1 MQIIQSKYYIID
13 ILLLSLKNLFDPKV
27 FKWVLYT
34 TIATLIG
41 LASITFIIVYYVKDL
56 LDTDI
61 PFLGD
66 FLIYGATLAAL
77 WGSTILFVPISTI
90 IFALFQDKI
99 MDQVEKTYYPEI
111 SQKLNIKIATM
122 FFAGIKLLGWSILIN
137 IIIFPVA
144 LFWGNSLFW
153 MPANILITGY
163 LISKEYTE
171 AIGLR
176 KMTFAQI
183 KEVRNNLFW
192 PCWLFGTIGA
202 LLFFIPLINLFAAPF
217 VTILMLHT
225 LNLKGFNG
233 PIAD

>member
-1 MQIIQSKYYIID
+1 
-13 ILLLSLKNLFDPKV
+13 V

-34 TIATLIG
+34 TIATLIR
-41 LASITFIIVYYVKDL
+41 LASITFIIVYYVKDW
-56 LDTDI
+56 LDTGI
-61 PFLGD
+61 PFLGG

-77 WGSTILFVPISTI
+77 WGSTILFIPISTI

-111 SQKLNIKIATM
+111 SQELNIKIATM

-144 LFWGNSLFW
+144 LFWGNSLLW
-153 MPANILITGY
+153 VPANILITGY

>member
-41 LASITFIIVYYVKDL
+41 LASITFIIVYYVKDW

-111 SQKLNIKIATM
+111 SQELNIKIATM

-153 MPANILITGY
+153 VPANILITGY

-176 KMTFAQI
+176 KMTFSQI

>member
-1 MQIIQSKYYIID
+1 MKKSKSQYYIIY
-13 ILLLSLKNLFDPKV
+13 ILLLSLKNLFEPKV

-34 TIATLIG
+34 TIVTLIV
-41 LASITFIIVYYVKDL
+41 LASLTFSIVYHVKDW
-56 LDTDI
+56 LDRGI

-66 FLIYGATLAAL
+66 FLLYGATLAAL

-99 MDQVEKTYYPEI
+99 MGQIERKYYPEI
-111 SQKLNIKIATM
+111 SQEENIKIATM
-122 FFAGIKLLGWSILIN
+122 VFAGIKLLGWSLLIN

-144 LFWGNSLFW
+144 IFWGSSLFW
-153 MPANILITGY
+153 IPANILITGY

-176 KMTFAQI
+176 KMTFAQT

-192 PCWLFGTIGA
+192 PCWFFGTLGA

-217 VTILMLHT
+217 ITILMLHT

>member
-1 MQIIQSKYYIID
+1 MQKIQSKYYIID
-13 ILLLSLKNLFDPKV
+13 IFFLSLRNLFDPKV

-34 TIATLIG
+34 TIVTLIT
-41 LASITFIIVYYVKDL
+41 LAAITFAIVYYIKDF
-56 LDTDI
+56 LDTGI

-66 FLIYGATLAAL
+66 FLIYGATLGAL

-90 IFALFQDKI
+90 VFALFQDKI
-99 MDQVEKTYYPEI
+99 MDQIEKKYYPEV
-111 SQKLNIKIATM
+111 SQEAKIKIATM
-122 FFAGIKLLGWSILIN
+122 FFAGIKLLGWSLLIN
-137 IIIFPVA
+137 IIIFPA
-144 LFWGNSLFW
+144 AIIWGSSLFW
-153 MPANILITGY
+153 IPVNILITGY

-176 KMTFAQI
+176 KMTFAQT

-192 PCWLFGTIGA
+192 PCWFFGTIGA

-217 VTILMLHT
+217 ITILMLHT
-225 LNLKGFNG
+225 LNIKGFNG

>member
-1 MQIIQSKYYIID
+1 MQIRQSKYYIID

-41 LASITFIIVYYVKDL
+41 LASITFIIVYYVKDW
-56 LDTDI
+56 LDTGI

-111 SQKLNIKIATM
+111 SQELNIKIATM

-153 MPANILITGY
+153 VPANILITGY

>member
-41 LASITFIIVYYVKDL
+41 LVSITFIIVYYVKDW
-56 LDTDI
+56 LDTGI

-111 SQKLNIKIATM
+111 SQELNIKIATM

-153 MPANILITGY
+153 VPANILITGY

-176 KMTFAQI
+176 KMTFSQI

>member
-1 MQIIQSKYYIID
+1 MIY
-13 ILLLSLKNLFDPKV
+13 ILLLSLKNLFEPKV

-34 TIATLIG
+34 TIVTLIV
-41 LASITFIIVYYVKDL
+41 LASLTFSIVYYVKDW
-56 LDTDI
+56 LDTGI

-66 FLIYGATLAAL
+66 FLLYGATLAAL

-99 MDQVEKTYYPEI
+99 MGQIERKYYPEI
-111 SQKLNIKIATM
+111 SQEENIKIATM
-122 FFAGIKLLGWSILIN
+122 VFAGIKLLGWSLLIN

-144 LFWGNSLFW
+144 IFWGSSLFW
-153 MPANILITGY
+153 IPANILITGY

-176 KMTFAQI
+176 KMTFAQT

-192 PCWLFGTIGA
+192 PCWFFGTLGA

-217 VTILMLHT
+217 ITILMLHT

>member
-1 MQIIQSKYYIID
+1 LQKIQSKYYVINIFF
-13 ILLLSLKNLFDPKV
+13 LSLRNLFDPKV

-34 TIATLIG
+34 TIVTLIT
-41 LASITFIIVYYVKDL
+41 LAAITFAIVYYIKDF
-56 LDTDI
+56 LDTGI

-66 FLIYGATLAAL
+66 FLIYGATLGAL

-90 IFALFQDKI
+90 VFALFQDKI
-99 MDQVEKTYYPEI
+99 MDQIEKKYYPEV
-111 SQKLNIKIATM
+111 SQEAKIKIATM
-122 FFAGIKLLGWSILIN
+122 FFAGIKLLGWSLLIN
-137 IIIFPVA
+137 IIIFPA
-144 LFWGNSLFW
+144 AIIWGSSLFW
-153 MPANILITGY
+153 IPVNILITGY

-176 KMTFAQI
+176 KMTFAQT

-192 PCWLFGTIGA
+192 PCWFFGTIGA

-217 VTILMLHT
+217 ITILMLHT
-225 LNLKGFNG
+225 LNIKGFNG

>member
-1 MQIIQSKYYIID
+1 MQKIQSKYYVINIFF
-13 ILLLSLKNLFDPKV
+13 LSLRNLFDPKV

-34 TIATLIG
+34 TIVTLIT
-41 LASITFIIVYYVKDL
+41 LAAITFAIVYYIKDF
-56 LDTDI
+56 LDTGI

-66 FLIYGATLAAL
+66 FLIYGATLGAL

-90 IFALFQDKI
+90 VFALFQDKI
-99 MDQVEKTYYPEI
+99 MDQIEKKYYPEV
-111 SQKLNIKIATM
+111 SQEAKIKIATM
-122 FFAGIKLLGWSILIN
+122 FFAGIKLLGWSLLIN
-137 IIIFPVA
+137 IIIFPA
-144 LFWGNSLFW
+144 AIIWGSSLFW
-153 MPANILITGY
+153 IPVNILITGY

-176 KMTFAQI
+176 KMTFAQT

-192 PCWLFGTIGA
+192 PCWFFGTIGA

-217 VTILMLHT
+217 ITILMLHT
-225 LNLKGFNG
+225 LNIKGFNG

>member
-1 MQIIQSKYYIID
+1 MGSIYYYRNTYRT
-13 ILLLSLKNLFDPKV
+13 S
-27 FKWVLYT
+27 
-34 TIATLIG
+34 
-41 LASITFIIVYYVKDL
+41 SITFIIVYYVKDW
-56 LDTDI
+56 LDTGI

-77 WGSTILFVPISTI
+77 WDSTI
-90 IFALFQDKI
+90 IFSLFQDKI

-111 SQKLNIKIATM
+111 SQELNIKIATM

-153 MPANILITGY
+153 VPANILITGY

>member
-1 MQIIQSKYYIID
+1 MKKSKSQYYIIY
-13 ILLLSLKNLFDPKV
+13 ILLLSLKNLFEPKV

-34 TIATLIG
+34 TIVTLIV
-41 LASITFIIVYYVKDL
+41 LASLTFSIVYYVKDW
-56 LDTDI
+56 LDTGI

-66 FLIYGATLAAL
+66 FLLYGATLAAL

-99 MDQVEKTYYPEI
+99 MGQIERKYYPEI
-111 SQKLNIKIATM
+111 SQEENIKIATM
-122 FFAGIKLLGWSILIN
+122 VFAGIKLLGWSLLIN

-144 LFWGNSLFW
+144 IFWGSSLFW
-153 MPANILITGY
+153 IPANILITGY

-176 KMTFAQI
+176 KMTFAKT

-192 PCWLFGTIGA
+192 PCWFFGTLGA

-217 VTILMLHT
+217 ITILMLHT

>member
-1 MQIIQSKYYIID
+1 MQIRQSKYYIID

-111 SQKLNIKIATM
+111 SQELNIKIATM

-153 MPANILITGY
+153 VPANILITGY

-202 LLFFIPLINLFAAPF
+202 LLFFIPLMVPSSA
-217 VTILMLHT
+217 
-225 LNLKGFNG
+225 LK
-233 PIAD
+233 

>member
-1 MQIIQSKYYIID
+1 LQIIQSKYYIID

-41 LASITFIIVYYVKDL
+41 LASITFIIVYYVKDW
-56 LDTDI
+56 LDMGI

-111 SQKLNIKIATM
+111 SQELNIKIATM

-153 MPANILITGY
+153 VPANILITGY

>member
-1 MQIIQSKYYIID
+1 MKKSKSQYYIIY
-13 ILLLSLKNLFDPKV
+13 ILLLSLKNLFEPKV

-34 TIATLIG
+34 TTVTLIV
-41 LASITFIIVYYVKDL
+41 LASLTFSIVYYVKDW
-56 LDTDI
+56 LDTGI

-66 FLIYGATLAAL
+66 FLLYGATLAAL

-99 MDQVEKTYYPEI
+99 MGQIERKYYPEI
-111 SQKLNIKIATM
+111 SQEENIKIATM
-122 FFAGIKLLGWSILIN
+122 VFAGIKLLGWSLLIN

-144 LFWGNSLFW
+144 IFWGSSLFW
-153 MPANILITGY
+153 IPANVLITGY

-176 KMTFAQI
+176 KMTFAQT

-192 PCWLFGTIGA
+192 PCWFFGTLGA

-217 VTILMLHT
+217 ITILMLHT

>member
-1 MQIIQSKYYIID
+1 MQIRQSKYYIID

-111 SQKLNIKIATM
+111 SQELNIKIATM

-153 MPANILITGY
+153 VPANILITGY

>member
-41 LASITFIIVYYVKDL
+41 LASITFIIVYYVKNW
-56 LDTDI
+56 LDTGM

-99 MDQVEKTYYPEI
+99 MDQVEKHI
-111 SQKLNIKIATM
+111 IQK
-122 FFAGIKLLGWSILIN
+122 
-137 IIIFPVA
+137 
-144 LFWGNSLFW
+144 
-153 MPANILITGY
+153 
-163 LISKEYTE
+163 
-171 AIGLR
+171 
-176 KMTFAQI
+176 
-183 KEVRNNLFW
+183 
-192 PCWLFGTIGA
+192 
-202 LLFFIPLINLFAAPF
+202 
-217 VTILMLHT
+217 
-225 LNLKGFNG
+225 
-233 PIAD
+233 

>member
-1 MQIIQSKYYIID
+1 MQKIQSKYYIID
-13 ILLLSLKNLFDPKV
+13 IFFLSLRNLFDPKV

-34 TIATLIG
+34 TIVTLIT
-41 LASITFIIVYYVKDL
+41 LAAITFAIVYYIKDF
-56 LDTDI
+56 LDTGI

-66 FLIYGATLAAL
+66 FLIYGATLGAL

-90 IFALFQDKI
+90 VFALFQDKI
-99 MDQVEKTYYPEI
+99 MDQIEKKYYPEV
-111 SQKLNIKIATM
+111 SQEAKIKIATM
-122 FFAGIKLLGWSILIN
+122 FFAGIKLLGWSLLIN
-137 IIIFPVA
+137 IIIFPA
-144 LFWGNSLFW
+144 AIIWGSSLFW
-153 MPANILITGY
+153 IPVNILITGY

-176 KMTFAQI
+176 KMTFTQT

-192 PCWLFGTIGA
+192 PCWFFGTIGA

-217 VTILMLHT
+217 ITILMLHT
-225 LNLKGFNG
+225 LNIKGFNG

>member
-1 MQIIQSKYYIID
+1 MQKIQSKYYIIN
-13 ILLLSLKNLFDPKV
+13 IFFLSLRNLFDPKV

-34 TIATLIG
+34 TIVTLIT
-41 LASITFIIVYYVKDL
+41 LAAITFSIVYYIKDF
-56 LDTDI
+56 LDTGI

-66 FLIYGATLAAL
+66 FLIYGATLGAL

-90 IFALFQDKI
+90 VFALFQDKI
-99 MDQVEKTYYPEI
+99 MDQIEKKYYPEV
-111 SQKLNIKIATM
+111 SQEAKIKIATM
-122 FFAGIKLLGWSILIN
+122 FFAGIKLLGWSLLIN
-137 IIIFPVA
+137 IIIFPA
-144 LFWGNSLFW
+144 AIIWGSSLFW
-153 MPANILITGY
+153 IPVNILITGY

-176 KMTFAQI
+176 KMTFAQT

-192 PCWLFGTIGA
+192 PCWFFGTIGA

-217 VTILMLHT
+217 ITILMLHT
-225 LNLKGFNG
+225 LNIKGFNG

>member
-41 LASITFIIVYYVKDL
+41 LASITFIIVYYVKDW
-56 LDTDI
+56 LDMGI

-111 SQKLNIKIATM
+111 SQELNIKIATM

-144 LFWGNSLFW
+144 LFWSNSLFW
-153 MPANILITGY
+153 VPANILITGY

-176 KMTFAQI
+176 KMTFSQI

>member
-1 MQIIQSKYYIID
+1 MQKAKSQYYIIY
-13 ILLLSLKNLFDPKV
+13 ILLLSLKNLFEPKV

-34 TIATLIG
+34 TIVTLIV
-41 LASITFIIVYYVKDL
+41 LASLTFSIVYYVKDW
-56 LDTDI
+56 LDTGI

-66 FLIYGATLAAL
+66 FLLYGATLAAL

-99 MDQVEKTYYPEI
+99 MGQIERKYYPEI
-111 SQKLNIKIATM
+111 SQEENIKIATM
-122 FFAGIKLLGWSILIN
+122 VFAGIKLLGWSLLIN

-144 LFWGNSLFW
+144 IFWGSSLFW
-153 MPANILITGY
+153 IPANILITGY

-176 KMTFAQI
+176 KMTFAKT

-192 PCWLFGTIGA
+192 PCWFFGTLGA

-217 VTILMLHT
+217 ITILMLHT

>member
-1 MQIIQSKYYIID
+1 LQIIQSKYYIID

-41 LASITFIIVYYVKDL
+41 LASITFIIVYYVKDW

-111 SQKLNIKIATM
+111 SQELNIKIATM

-153 MPANILITGY
+153 VPANILITGY